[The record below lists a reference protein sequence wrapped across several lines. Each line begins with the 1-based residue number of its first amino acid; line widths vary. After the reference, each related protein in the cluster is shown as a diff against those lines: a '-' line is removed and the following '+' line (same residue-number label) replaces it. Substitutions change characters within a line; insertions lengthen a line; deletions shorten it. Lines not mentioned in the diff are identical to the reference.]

1 MGLLSKILK
10 PIGKVFKVV
19 FKPIGKLLKKWLAP
33 KIDQPVKDGYE
44 VQKFGANNTIPLVY
58 GPGYVAGTIVDLNVS
73 DSAGGI
79 KNENLHIL
87 VVFCVG
93 PVDVCQIFL
102 DGEPIE
108 NPRYAGKAEKVIRY
122 GTAGQLSIPEAAG
135 NFERFDTTHSNFP
148 GLVYAY
154 IKLIQDNDQQ
164 TFNGIPEITAWVSG
178 RRVANLPGR
187 SAPFWWTNP
196 AVCLY
201 DYLTDPIW
209 GAGLD
214 ASDIDLAS
222 FTTVANECDELVP
235 VTYRSFT
242 CSSDDTGAYSCTED
256 PDLVST
262 EKYRHTISTV
272 VDTGRSLFDNMTQ
285 IANVFRGFWPDSDG
299 RVKIGIE
306 QEGSPVF
313 WFDESNVLRGTM
325 TMNQPDVSERYNR
338 VTVRYQD
345 TRLVTKPFSREVS
358 YPMPGDEQYDEWLA
372 EDNNV
377 PHELTIDADGIGNP
391 WEALQLAIVAARTSR
406 ANTQFEFDAQP
417 EATQCDV
424 GDIVALSWDDYGFV
438 DKTLRISD
446 ITYNPDGTVR
456 VQAVQHENA
465 VYPWTNLDFD
475 DINGGSFLGDPDN
488 PEPVSD
494 LTIFEDKTFASIG
507 TLKWNYSTNRFV
519 RKFLVETYLVYPR
532 DDLPP
537 LYELYGKTE
546 TVAREARLDIILVED
561 DTVDQV
567 VEYKVF
573 AVSTTGALSEP
584 ANIQILVGIPD
595 APISLGLRPSNFEVV
610 AAPLTE
616 EVQPLGTSFDIEMIS
631 TVLAFSAVRTA
642 TFTGLVSATTYSF
655 RARTVNAYG
664 KSAWFAESV
673 TTTADA
679 GPILDLIGEDL
690 IDNVSDIVLPPLL
703 AKIDE
708 LADTYDT
715 RELIPAGVA
724 DAFTDLDLS
733 REVVNETTV
742 RREETRTLTASYEQI
757 QADFTTEQGV
767 NTARYSELT
776 VAIATEES
784 ARVVQYDLLEA
795 QVGENTASIGT
806 TQEAVADLEGA
817 LATQVTRIDT
827 NTGDISALV
836 VRADQ
841 AETDIEGNASAISGL
856 RVAVAGADSQS
867 QAELIL
873 SATVTNAS
881 QAVGRAYIG
890 VQSVSG
896 GQAVINGIVID
907 GATNRIEFRAD
918 NVLFTDS
925 GGDPSIYFDTADG
938 RFVFKGDIIG
948 ANITGSTFSTTEDF
962 GFRTVISPTVPLWYG
977 SGAIGGSGTRMQIT
991 GDGLLLNS
999 GFLKIT
1005 GTFKTHVGYDGV
1017 VAFWYGNSAST
1028 PTVANGFFA
1037 VGAGGEMKCTSIDT
1051 NGFANINGFLTADG
1065 ANIDYSS
1072 GPPGTRGC
1080 TAKGQQFDF
1089 YAAGTGTYG
1098 PFTGSHEALVRKDHQ
1113 TQPGQLV
1120 QDVELIASN
1129 GLSNTITR
1137 VEVCNTADC
1146 KSVVG
1151 AVVGRL
1157 SLDPDNLPAALAGFS
1172 GDLDEYDLLTFNAVG
1187 EGMLLASGDIE
1198 PGDLLTSS
1206 TTAGVAVKQS
1216 DDIVRSSTVAKCRQH
1231 LTAADGVKLVA
1242 VIYLAG

>member
-1 MGLLSKILK
+1 MGLLSKIFK
-10 PIGKVFKVV
+10 PIGKVFKAV
-19 FKPIGKLLKKWLAP
+19 FKPIGKLLKKWLTP
-33 KIDQPVKDGYE
+33 KTDQPVKDGYE
-44 VQKFGANNTIPLVY
+44 LQKFGANNPIPIVY
-58 GPGYVAGTIVDLNVS
+58 GPGYIAGTIVDLNVS

-93 PVDVCQIFL
+93 PVDVCEIFL

-108 NPRYAGKAEKVIRY
+108 NPRYAGKAEMVVRY
-122 GTAGQLSIPEAAG
+122 GLTGQVPIPEAAG

-154 IKLIQDNDQQ
+154 IKLIQDNDQK

-178 RRVANLPGR
+178 RKISNLPGR
-187 SAPFWWTNP
+187 GGFYLTNP

-209 GAGLD
+209 GVGLPP
-214 ASDIDLAS
+214 SEIDMDS
-222 FTTVANECDELVP
+222 FIAVADECDELVP
-235 VTYRSFT
+235 VTYRSYS
-242 CSSDDTGAYSCTED
+242 CSSDSSGVYSCAED

-262 EKYRHTISTV
+262 TRNRHTISTI
-272 VDTGRSLFDNMTQ
+272 VDTSRSLFDNMQQ

-299 RVKIGIE
+299 RIKIGIE

-313 WFDESNVLRGTM
+313 SFDESNVLRGSM
-325 TMNQPDVSERYNR
+325 SMNQPDASERYNR

-345 TRLVTKPFSREVS
+345 TRLVTKPFAREVS
-358 YPMPGDEQYDEWLA
+358 YPLPGDTQYDEWLG

-391 WEALQLAIVAARTSR
+391 WEALQLAIVAVRTSR
-406 ANTQFEFDAQP
+406 ANMQIQFDAQP
-417 EATQCDV
+417 EATECDV
-424 GDIVALSWDDYGFV
+424 GDIFALSWDDYGWI
-438 DKTLRISD
+438 DKTFRISD
-446 ITYNPDGTVR
+446 ITYNPGGTVSI
-456 VQAVQHENA
+456 QAVQHENA
-465 VYPWTNLDFD
+465 VYPWTELDFD

-488 PEPVSD
+488 PVAVPD
-494 LTIFEDKTFASIG
+494 LSLIPDPTFASIG
-507 TLKWNYSTNRFV
+507 KLTWTYEQNRFV
-519 RKFLVETYLVYPR
+519 RKFLIVGYRANIV
-532 DDLPP
+532 DDEPLP
-537 LYELYGKTE
+537 
-546 TVAREARLDIILVED
+546 LVEYIRAESVAKEWR
-561 DTVDQV
+561 VDLIDISGPTLI
-567 VEYKVF
+567 EYRVF
-573 AVSTTGALSEP
+573 AVSTTGAVSAPSAVQAIVDYP
-584 ANIQILVGIPD
+584 A
-595 APISLGLRPSNFEVV
+595 APESIGLKPSNFEIV
-610 AAPLTE
+610 ATPVTAT
-616 EVQPLGTSFDIEMIS
+616 VQPLGTAFDIEMIS
-631 TVLAFSAVRTA
+631 TVLAFNAVRTA

-655 RARTVNAYG
+655 RARTVNAFG
-664 KSAWFAESV
+664 KSVWFTESA

-708 LADTYDT
+708 LADIYDT

-767 NTARYSELT
+767 NFARYSELT
-776 VAIATEES
+776 VAISDEES
-784 ARVVQYDLLEA
+784 ARVAQYELLEA
-795 QVGENTASIGT
+795 RVGDNEASIGT

-817 LATQVTRIDT
+817 LATQVTRVDA

-836 VRADQ
+836 LRADQ

-856 RVAVAGADSQS
+856 RVSVAGTDSQS

-881 QAVGRAYIG
+881 QAVGRAYLG

-925 GGDPSIYFDTADG
+925 GGDPAIYFDTANG
-938 RFVFKGDIIG
+938 RFAFKGDIL
-948 ANITGSTFSTTEDF
+948 ASNITGSTFSTTEDF
-962 GFRTVISPTVPLWYG
+962 GLRTVISPTVPLWYG
-977 SGAIGGSGTRMQIT
+977 SGTVGGSGTKIQIT
-991 GDGLLLNS
+991 GDGLLINQ
-999 GFLKIT
+999 GFLKLT
-1005 GTFKTHVGYDGV
+1005 GTLKTHVGYDGV
-1017 VAFWYGNSAST
+1017 VAFWLGSVGAT
-1028 PTVANGFFA
+1028 PTFSNGLFA
-1037 VGAGGEMKCTSIDT
+1037 VDAVGSVKCTGVTSNSGASFD
-1051 NGFANINGFLTADG
+1051 GFVTTKG
-1065 ANIDYSS
+1065 ASIDYSG

-1089 YAAGTGTYG
+1089 YAANTGTYG
-1098 PFTGSHEALVRKDHQ
+1098 PFTGSHEALVHKDHP

-1120 QDVELIASN
+1120 QDVELIASSSI
-1129 GLSNTITR
+1129 SNTITL
-1137 VEVCNTADC
+1137 VEVCSTAAC

-1157 SLDPDNLPAALAGFS
+1157 PIDPDNLPSALADYTGP
-1172 GDLDEYDLLTFNAVG
+1172 LDDYEVITFNAVG
-1187 EGMLLASGDIE
+1187 EGMLLASGDLE

-1216 DDIVRSSTVAKCRQH
+1216 DDIVRSSTVAKCRQC
-1231 LTAADGVKLVA
+1231 LTAADGIKLVA